1 MKKVGNTSFLFNSTC
16 KQYNTRLVSF
26 LNNMFK
32 QDGFEL
38 IDSNSKKYVIG
49 NPTKDKPIVIR
60 FLDQK
65 LMQKLLINP
74 DLYFGEAYMNGSL
87 VIENG
92 TLTDFL
98 DLAFKNIGRG
108 NINSYGAVIKKIK
121 GTFGYLT
128 NLNKI
133 IKSKENVAHHYDIS
147 EKLYDL
153 FLDKNRQYSCAYF
166 KNDSDTLE
174 QAQSNKIHHII
185 KKLNIQPNQKVL
197 DVGSG
202 WGTLAL
208 AIAKETNASVTGI
221 TLSENQFEYSQNKAK
236 EMNLSNQ
243 VDFKLIDYRQ
253 LNEKFDRIVSVG
265 MFEHVGRNFYR
276 TYFNK
281 VFQLLNEK
289 GIALIHTIGSS
300 MPPRDPQPWIQKYI
314 FPGGYTP
321 SLSEISKPIEKSGLI
336 VSDIEVLRMH
346 YAHTL
351 RNWKERFLSKKDT
364 VLDMFDEKFFRMWE
378 FYLASC
384 EMAFKWG
391 DQVVFQL
398 QLAKDNSSVPNTRDY
413 IY

>member
-1 MKKVGNTSFLFNSTC
+1 MSLI
-16 KQYNTRLVSF
+16 SF
-26 LNNMFK
+26 LNNLFK

-38 IDSNSKKYVIG
+38 IDSNLKKYVIG

-174 QAQSNKIHHII
+174 EAQSNKIHHII

-391 DQVVFQL
+391 DQVVFQF
-398 QLAKDNSSVPNTRDY
+398 QLSKDNISVPNTRDY